1 MCSVPLAQQSVNI
14 QKQMRDFL
22 TLTFLSGIGIGM
34 VKVSAPLYAK
44 AMGADAAAIGVL
56 TGVQPLGMMLMSL
69 PVGLMIN
76 SVGARKLFV
85 IGSFIGAICFA
96 LTAYIQGLLWFL
108 LVSAI
113 ASLFMPFRFISVQS
127 DFFQYLLHW
136 GNTKAGWLRATQMS
150 SAFVIGPVIGGYLI
164 ASVSFSATYLLIAA
178 LFLLSILLAQNVLSN
193 RAEPSTATPLRT
205 EKLTVTLKKL
215 FRHAQLRQA
224 LLTEFVVHLTL
235 IYFSIFSVLLAI
247 DKFHFSARSAV
258 GLTGVQGA
266 AFVCMLL
273 FGGALTT
280 PDKTV
285 GYVITSVAL
294 LCLGLATHPIVL
306 GLGALLLG
314 LGLGYLTV
322 ANLIKLTQLT
332 KELGRGNVAGVNGL
346 VGPSG
351 GLVGSI
357 VGGLLGQYLGLQSVF
372 LILAGVFMFLSVI
385 VLNKQS
391 DAGFFYKSAFSTVF
405 ASVIKQAK
413 LFGLAVIVP
422 LFIVL
427 LWSMNTDHH
436 WVAPQVLP
444 TPDKVV
450 NRLAALIE
458 KGDIQH
464 NLAISFWRVLAGL
477 GIGGGIGLLFGIAMG
492 LSKRIEVY
500 FNPLFKAFASVPSL
514 AWVPLAILFFGI
526 GEPLKF
532 FLIASTCAVPV
543 TINTLSGIR
552 SVPVNFLDV
561 GRVYRFSH
569 WQMLRKVIFPAA
581 LPPIFA
587 GISLALNQAWQT
599 LVAVELLA
607 SSEGIG
613 FMMTWGR
620 QLMQMDVV
628 LATIIVIG
636 VVGFLLDKAL
646 QSIESYLTRWQ
657 PKTA

>member
-1 MCSVPLAQQSVNI
+1 MSSVPLVQQSVNI
-14 QKQMRDFL
+14 QKQIRDFL

-85 IGSFIGAICFA
+85 IGSFVGAVCFT
-96 LTAYIQGLLWFL
+96 LTAYTHGLLWFL
-108 LVSAI
+108 LVSSI
-113 ASLFMPFRFISVQS
+113 ASLSMPFRFISVQS
-127 DFFQYLLHW
+127 DFFQHLLHW

-150 SAFVIGPVIGGYLI
+150 SAFVLGPMIGGYLI

-178 LFLLSILLAQNVLSN
+178 SFLLSILLAQNVLSN
-193 RAEPSTATPLRT
+193 RAEPTTSSHQQA
-205 EKLTVTLKKL
+205 ESVFIILKTL
-215 FRHAQLRQA
+215 FRHTQLREA
-224 LLTEFVVHLTL
+224 LITEFIVHLTL
-235 IYFSIFSVLLAI
+235 IYFSIFSVILAI
-247 DKFHFSARSAV
+247 DKFHFSAASAV
-258 GLTGVQGA
+258 SLTGVQGA
-266 AFVCMLL
+266 AFIFMLL
-273 FGGALTT
+273 FGGALTK
-280 PDKTV
+280 PDKTI
-285 GYVITSVAL
+285 GYVITTIAL
-294 LCLGLATHPIVL
+294 LCLGLTTHSIGL
-306 GLGALLLG
+306 GLGSLLLG

-322 ANLIKLTQLT
+322 ANLIKFTQLT
-332 KELGRGNVAGVNGL
+332 KELGRGNIAGINGL
-346 VGPSG
+346 VGPAG

-357 VGGLLGQYLGLQSVF
+357 VGGVLGQYMGLQSVF
-372 LILAGVFMFLSVI
+372 LILTGVFMFSSVI
-385 VLNKQS
+385 ILSKERNTAFS
-391 DAGFFYKSAFSTVF
+391 YKSAFSTIF
-405 ASVIKQAK
+405 ISVVKQGK
-413 LFGLAVIVP
+413 LLGLAVIVP
-422 LFIVL
+422 LLIML
-427 LWSMNTDHH
+427 LWSLNTEQH

-450 NRLAALIE
+450 NRLAVLLE

-464 NLAISFWRVLAGL
+464 NLTISFWRVLAGL

-492 LSKRIEVY
+492 LSKTIEVY

-532 FLIASTCAVPV
+532 FLIATTCAVPV

-552 SVPVNFLDV
+552 NVPVNFLEV

-569 WQMLRKVIFPAA
+569 SQMLRKVIFPAA

-607 SSEGIG
+607 ASEGIG

-636 VVGFLLDKAL
+636 IVGFLLDKGL
-646 QSIESYLTRWQ
+646 RFIESYLTRWQ